1 MKRRLAVLMF
11 ILFLLFAAGEAA
23 AQCSI
28 CTKSA
33 QQLGDKAGKGLNL
46 SIIYLAFVPLLIILI
61 IGYRWYKSERNN

>member
-1 MKRRLAVLMF
+1 MMF
-11 ILFLLFAAGEAA
+11 IFFLLSSADRAI

-61 IGYRWYKSERNN
+61 IGYRWYKSEK